1 MEQQEKL
8 EELRRWFRTQGITQV
23 MIADRLGISKP
34 YVNQLLNGSI
44 VFTYKSA
51 QKWKEIFGISDTW
64 LVTGKGRMMDENF
77 TATPSASVVAVPST
91 PQSVSQETFEQ
102 ILQKKDWSVIDRA
115 NRKVL
120 DLVRIKKRGC
130 RIMATS
136 QKHYEDGT
144 HGVEIVC

>member
-1 MEQQEKL
+1 
-8 EELRRWFRTQGITQV
+8 

-77 TATPSASVVAVPST
+77 TAAPSASVVAVPST

-102 ILQKKDWSVIDRA
+102 ILQKKDEQIEKMQQQIDSLISVIS
-115 NRKVL
+115 KM
-120 DLVRIKKRGC
+120 K
-130 RIMATS
+130 
-136 QKHYEDGT
+136 E
-144 HGVEIVC
+144 